1 MAPAYC
7 PKSPAAFPSAASGL
21 ERSTALAIFSG
32 SPASALPLR
41 GWPNPLPIREGTK
54 MDSAWAGRFEKVPRS
69 ATSHCFPFPIPSDA
83 PAPKFK
89 FSDTKIRTGHLE
101 SIREDEEEHI
111 VYASPD
117 SPAESFVT
125 DDDDNSNMSEEEDEE
140 YFIFAGRGL

>member
-54 MDSAWAGRFEKVPRS
+54 MDTVPGPEDSRSTINHALAWDSEKLGFSGRLP
-69 ATSHCFPFPIPSDA
+69 HPIVQGSKKCEVLDVTLSGIA
-83 PAPKFK
+83 
-89 FSDTKIRTGHLE
+89 SESNLE
-101 SIREDEEEHI
+101 
-111 VYASPD
+111 A
-117 SPAESFVT
+117 VT
-125 DDDDNSNMSEEEDEE
+125 
-140 YFIFAGRGL
+140 